1 MLAHLGASQVGFIN
15 SLLNR
20 RKLRAAFTLNRTIVV
35 RAMLFAIGA
44 VAAYLPVIIATMRG
58 KVIESY
64 GLSVPGMPL
73 QGVAE
78 HVVMVVRSDLW
89 LFVGAAASIIVMSS
103 VAGRFGYPN
112 RSAYSTSKWGLIG
125 FTKTLSRDSSTP
137 ASSSCGPRNA
147 TGGCAC

>member
-1 MLAHLGASQVGFIN
+1 LLEPLLLLALLFA
-15 SLLNR
+15 LLNR

-89 LFVGAAASIIVMSS
+89 LFVGAAASVIVIPAFMAAMLRRPPLSIPAATIILCTI
-103 VAGRFGYPN
+103 FY
-112 RSAYSTSKWGLIG
+112 L
-125 FTKTLSRDSSTP
+125 FSRRAHSG
-137 ASSSCGPRNA
+137 AMRYIV
-147 TGGCAC
+147 